1 MTSTEKVIFLD
12 IDDVLNTL
20 ESRQRGDLFDMNNVK
35 ALNAVLDFTSA
46 GIVLTSTWRLSA
58 SISEWEEILHSA
70 GIHARGRVLGTTP
83 WIEGASR
90 GIEIAYW
97 LENSLCL
104 VNCYAIFDD
113 RDDMTPCMEH
123 LLRTS
128 PEHGLTIELARE
140 AIGRLS

>member
-12 IDDVLNTL
+12 IDDVLNTM
-20 ESRQRGDLFDMNNVK
+20 ESRERGDLFDPNNVK
-35 ALNAVLDFTSA
+35 ALNAVLDLTSA
-46 GIVLTSTWRLSA
+46 GIVLTSNWRLSA
-58 SISEWEEILHSA
+58 SISEWEKILQSA
-70 GIHARGRVLGTTP
+70 GIHADGRVLGTTP

-113 RDDMTPCMEH
+113 RDDMTPCAEH
-123 LLRTS
+123 LLRTT
-128 PEHGLTIELARE
+128 PKDGLTIELARE
-140 AIGRLS
+140 AICRLK